1 MTAVP
6 CSNMP
11 HKHLNSTG
19 RTVPPS
25 EPPGGEPHELGG
37 SVKKKKCKRNK
48 CIFLMICQYLSI
60 KWKLLP
66 LQAEKYSY

>member
-37 SVKKKKCKRNK
+37 SVKKKKEKEFF
-48 CIFLMICQYLSI
+48 FLIICQYSSI
-60 KWKLLP
+60 KLKVLP
-66 LQAEKYSY
+66 LQVEKYSY

>member
-1 MTAVP
+1 MTAVS

-37 SVKKKKCKRNK
+37 SVKKKKIKR
-48 CIFLMICQYLSI
+48 IFFLIICQYSSI
-60 KWKLLP
+60 KLKVLP
-66 LQAEKYSY
+66 LQVEKYSY